1 MQTRIPVAAWTI
13 TFCLFGAAGLQ
24 AQADK
29 TDLPFAPG
37 EELIYQV
44 QVSPFG
50 KVGRGTLGVENP
62 GPLRGQETYLLRFD
76 FSAKVGFFKGSQ
88 RSRSWIDPATLSV
101 LRFHKQ
107 EKKPLARDESEEVEI
122 YPEEQRW
129 TAASGQTGRSP
140 TAEPLD
146 ELSFLY
152 YVRTLPLLAGA
163 EYHVDRHFDPRRN
176 PVVIRVVGREVIQVP
191 AGTFSA
197 LIVEMNVRD
206 PERYQGEGQIRMH
219 LLDDEFRTP
228 LRIETSLPQVG
239 QMVLELEST
248 RSADLQVSPGR

>member
-1 MQTRIPVAAWTI
+1 MPTRIHLIGWTMGL
-13 TFCLFGAAGLQ
+13 CLLGTAGLR
-24 AQADK
+24 AQADPAG
-29 TDLPFAPG
+29 LPFAPG
-37 EELIYQV
+37 EELVYQV

-50 KVGRGTLGVENP
+50 KVGHGTLGVDTQQT
-62 GPLRGQETYLLRFD
+62 LRGQETYLLRFD

-88 RSRSWIDPATLSV
+88 RSRSWIHPATLSV
-101 LRFHKQ
+101 LRFHKH

-122 YPEEQRW
+122 YPEQQRW
-129 TAASGQTGRSP
+129 TAANGETGRSP

-152 YVRTLPLLAGA
+152 YVRTLPLTPGA
-163 EYHVDRHFDPRRN
+163 EYYVNRHFDARRN
-176 PVVIRVVGREVIQVP
+176 PVVIRVMGRVVVEVP
-191 AGTFSA
+191 AGVFSA
-197 LIVEMNVRD
+197 ILVEMNVRD

-239 QMVLELEST
+239 RMVLELES
-248 RSADLQVSPGR
+248 S

>member
-1 MQTRIPVAAWTI
+1 MQNRMRTMSLAIA
-13 TFCLFGAAGLQ
+13 FSLFGAAGLQ
-24 AQADK
+24 AQADT

-37 EELIYQV
+37 EELVYQV

-50 KVGRGTLGVENP
+50 TVGHGTLGVEDP
-62 GPLRGQETYLLRFD
+62 GQLRGQETYLLRFD

-88 RSRSWIDPATLSV
+88 RSRSWIHPATLSV

-122 YPEEQRW
+122 FPEEQRW
-129 TAASGQTGRSP
+129 TAASGETGRSP

-152 YVRTLPLLAGA
+152 YVRTLPLSAGA
-163 EYHVDRHFDPRRN
+163 EYRVDRHFDPRRN
-176 PVVIRVVGREVIQVP
+176 PVVIRVVGREVIEVP
-191 AGTFSA
+191 AGTFSTI
-197 LIVEMNVRD
+197 LVEMNVRD

-248 RSADLQVSPGR
+248 QSADLQVSPGR

>member
-1 MQTRIPVAAWTI
+1 MQTRIPVTAWTI
-13 TFCLFGAAGLQ
+13 ATCLLWAAGVQ
-24 AQADK
+24 AQADPA
-29 TDLPFAPG
+29 DLPFSPG
-37 EELIYQV
+37 EELVYQV
-44 QVSPFG
+44 QISPFG
-50 KVGRGTLGVENP
+50 KVGHGTLGVEAP
-62 GPLRGQETYLLRFD
+62 GHLRGQETYLLRFD

-88 RSRSWIDPATLSV
+88 RSRSWIHPATLSA
-101 LRFHKQ
+101 LQFHKQ

-129 TAASGQTGRSP
+129 TAASGETGRSP
-140 TAEPLD
+140 TDEPLD

-163 EYHVDRHFDPRRN
+163 EYSVDRHFDPRRN

-191 AGTFSA
+191 AGTFPA
-197 LIVEMNVRD
+197 IIVEMNVRD

-239 QMVLELEST
+239 RMVLELESKQ
-248 RSADLQVSPGR
+248 SADLQASSGR